1 MEEESRLVEALV
13 EETRRSMVLFE
24 EIEKTRN
31 LILDV
36 VRTFVNHPR
45 VGYAWRT
52 LFDEQI
58 LGDIEKIRMGN
69 YLTEEMN
76 DGEEDGSGTESG
88 STSEEPEGSKES
100 VK

>member
-13 EETRRSMVLFE
+13 EETQRSMVLFG

-31 LILDV
+31 LLMDT
-36 VRTFVNHPR
+36 VRVLANHER
-45 VGYAWRT
+45 IGYAWRV

-58 LGDIEKIRMGN
+58 LGDIEKIRMGE
-69 YLTEEMN
+69 YLTKEMY
-76 DGEEDGSGTESG
+76 DDEEDGSGTESG
-88 STSEEPEGSKES
+88 STSKEQEGGAKG